1 MARQKNYT
9 LGRGKL
15 FVDLFDADGNST
27 GEFYIGNTTS
37 LTVTGSEETLDHFDS
52 DEGVRE
58 KDDYAT
64 LSVDTSIAFTTDDI
78 QPENL
83 AMFVKGEI
91 VQLATVAASDQ
102 TEGMAVRKGRFY
114 QLGASAA
121 NPSGIREIDNLVVT
135 KGVAPVVA
143 LTNYT
148 VDEALARVYILEDAA
163 TVLDDDVLTFTYDV
177 KASTRSVVISRGE
190 KAEGAMRYISANP
203 KGTQRDHYFPKVSV
217 TPDGD
222 YELKG
227 DTWQEMSF
235 SGEVLK
241 RVGYE
246 KHYIDGRAVA
256 AA

>member
-37 LTVTGSEETLDHFDS
+37 LTVTGDEETLDHFDS
-52 DEGVRE
+52 DEGIRE

-64 LSVDTSIAFTTDDI
+64 LSVDTAIAFTTDDI

-83 AMFVKGEI
+83 AMFVKGEVVDLTTAADEDLTEDI
-91 VQLATVAASDQ
+91 TV
-102 TEGMAVRKGRFY
+102 RLGRFY
-114 QLGASAA
+114 QLGSSAT
-121 NPSGIREIDNLVVT
+121 NPSGLRQLANVV
-135 KGVAPVVA
+135 
-143 LTNYT
+143 LTDAADAVIAAEGNYT
-148 VDEALARVYILEDAA
+148 VDLALGRVFILEDAA
-163 TVLDDDVLTFTYDV
+163 DIADEDIVTFTYDV
-177 KASTRSVVISRGE
+177 LASTRTVVISRGE
-190 KAEGAMRYISANP
+190 KAEGALRYISANP
-203 KGTQRDHYFPKVSV
+203 KGPQRDHYFPKVSI

-241 RVGYE
+241 RTGYE
-246 KHYIDGRAVA
+246 KHYIDGRAVTA
-256 AA
+256 